1 MSKIES
7 VRQEVLHHLE
17 DIALAMKYRECAL
30 GSNQRVVE
38 GIDYSINRL
47 FDDIAR
53 CLSRVKQVAN
63 LNTNPRLRLI
73 TTLTTIMALTHLN
86 DETRRDEVG

>member
-30 GSNQRVVE
+30 GSNQRVVTF
-38 GIDYSINRL
+38 GRNRL

-73 TTLTTIMALTHLN
+73 TMLTTIMALTHLN